1 MTLKRLARVHLDQL
15 FLPVAI
21 VLIGMIFIFRHQN
34 QIQFELV
41 VLATILYLGT
51 ALLHHHFDKSLTIE
65 VILEYILI
73 ALFAIIVI
81 GGILI

>member
-1 MTLKRLARVHLDQL
+1 MMLKRPIKIHLDQL
-15 FLPVAI
+15 FLPVGI
-21 VLIGMIFIFRHQN
+21 VLIGLIFVFRHQN

-41 VLATILYLGT
+41 VLATILYLAT

-65 VILEYILI
+65 VVLEYILI
-73 ALFAIIVI
+73 ALFALIVI